1 MSKKLSAA
9 DVKSIGCAYMF
20 LYYSVMSSHGF
31 LNNIAHISTLYTY
44 FPLETSK
51 LFPSGSVMT
60 ALVLN
65 GTLIERTKTPFSK
78 FQLILIVPLESF
90 LEHETFVSP
99 PPGRGAILNL
109 L

>member
-1 MSKKLSAA
+1 
-9 DVKSIGCAYMF
+9 
-20 LYYSVMSSHGF
+20 MSSHGF

-51 LFPSGSVMT
+51 LFPSGSVIT

-90 LEHETFVSP
+90 LKHDTLVSP
-99 PPGRGAILNL
+99 PPTRGATLNFL
-109 L
+109 